1 MRSPF
6 IHSFPQHRPKACA
19 LGKKKER
26 RWFFSWEAGAAMSD
40 KEAGF
45 FMADAMMLLMLCL
58 MIAELILLAASMMER
73 MDSYVV
79 EALLS
84 Y

>member
-1 MRSPF
+1 
-6 IHSFPQHRPKACA
+6 
-19 LGKKKER
+19 
-26 RWFFSWEAGAAMSD
+26 
-40 KEAGF
+40 
-45 FMADAMMLLMLCL
+45 MADAMMLLMLCL
-58 MIAELILLAASMMER
+58 MIAQLILLVASMMER

>member
-1 MRSPF
+1 
-6 IHSFPQHRPKACA
+6 
-19 LGKKKER
+19 
-26 RWFFSWEAGAAMSD
+26 
-40 KEAGF
+40 
-45 FMADAMMLLMLCL
+45 MADGMMLLMLCL
-58 MIAELILLAASMMER
+58 MIAQLILLAASMMER